1 MHRALGLIPAP
12 HELGKVAENSSG
24 GDRRLRSSRP
34 YLVIQFK
41 GSQDYNMPCY
51 MLFVGKDLH

>member
-1 MHRALGLIPAP
+1 MHRALGLIPAT

-24 GDRRLRSSRP
+24 GDGRVRSSKP

-41 GSQDYNMPCY
+41 GSQDYNIPC
-51 MLFVGKDLH
+51 